1 MTWFYKTTLAV
12 ILLSSLLLTGCGE
25 DSTDACVFGVQQNLD
40 KGDYDSVIATLE
52 NNATCDGALTSET
65 AWLNLASA
73 YMGKSGLTTSNLL
86 GAVLDS
92 SGTSAMSSFMTSFAA
107 SATAEGL
114 SNLKKASAV
123 YAYLDTTVCDG
134 NETGNQAEACLFDG
148 LTSLT
153 TAVGSLSA
161 VVGSETLALLESGVT
176 TGDSND
182 VNSNGTADQLEITA
196 CAIND
201 AFGNLAGCGGTPAAA
216 QEVASAALFTGD
228 TTNFTVRKYTVT
240 TATAFPDTIAYK
252 LLNTT
257 ATNDEVVTTDG
268 LCDADKVTCSAISA
282 TCFPCPV
289 IVDGNTTTVTAG
301 LLDIINNGG
310 LDSLSAFLPADSGVD
325 ANITADLI
333 DSIEGSSGDNT
344 ITAAELATFLE
355 TL

>member
-134 NETGNQAEACLFDG
+134 NETGDQAEACLFDG

-176 TGDSND
+176 TGDAND
-182 VNSNGTADQLEITA
+182 LNSNGTADQLEITA
-196 CAIND
+196 CAIAD
-201 AFGNLAGCGGTPAAA
+201 ALNGSCTIATVSANLATPT
-216 QEVASAALFTGD
+216 F
-228 TTNFTVRKYTVT
+228 NFTSGNFGPYTSRDYNIST
-240 TATAFPDTIAYK
+240 NHAYK
-252 LLNTT
+252 LISGTSVLTT
-257 ATNDEVVTTDG
+257 EGACDTTG
-268 LCDADKVTCSAISA
+268 TTCSPLDGT

-289 IVDGNTTTVTAG
+289 ALEGNTTTVTSG
-301 LLDIINNGG
+301 LIDIINNGG
-310 LDSLSAFLPADSGVD
+310 LDSLSAFLPADGGVD

-333 DSIEGSSGDNT
+333 NSIETAAGINSDGT
-344 ITAAELATFLE
+344 ITEDEISAFLL